1 MKHNFQYYLI
11 IVAVCLVLDGCAQV
25 DPLYQ
30 ASAWNA
36 QNSNGKNLLLQ
47 VENAHDL
54 SVGRSVSD
62 YNGSLAVDAVKR
74 LRDGK
79 IKTLEKVKLSDV
91 ASSQSGAQ

>member
-1 MKHNFQYYLI
+1 MKNNLKILFFT
-11 IVAVCLVLDGCAQV
+11 VSMGCLLSGCAQI

-36 QNSNGKNLLLQ
+36 QNSNRKNLLLQ
-47 VENAHDL
+47 VENTNDL

-62 YNGSLAVDAVKR
+62 YDGSLAIDAVKR

-79 IKTLEKVKLSDV
+79 VKNLEKIKLSDV
-91 ASSQSGAQ
+91 ANNQSGGQ